1 MAKLADRTYGQ
12 ALFDLS
18 VEEGKV
24 DEYAQQVQFIARA
37 FEENPQLLELLN
49 HPQIT
54 REEKLEVLTNCFSGR
69 VADDLTGFLVIIVKA
84 GRQNFI
90 PGIFEYFLDAVKEYK
105 HIGVA
110 HVTSAV
116 ALSQAQQSA
125 LEKRLL
131 DTTDYVDFEMHFHV
145 DASLIG
151 GMVIRIGDKVVDS
164 SIKTKLETLSR
175 KLMKVQ
181 L

>member
-18 VEEGKV
+18 VEEGRV
-24 DEYAQQVQFIARA
+24 DEYAGQVKVIARA
-37 FEENPQLLELLN
+37 FEENPQLLQLLN

-54 REEKLEVLTNCFSGR
+54 REEKTDVLTNCFSGR

-84 GRQNFI
+84 GRQQFI
-90 PGIFEYFLDAVKEYK
+90 PDILKYFLDAVKEYK

-110 HVTSAV
+110 YVTSAV
-116 ALSQAQQSA
+116 ELSDTQKSA
-125 LEKRLL
+125 VEKRLL
-131 DTTDYVDFEMHFHV
+131 DTTGYVSFEMHFNV

-175 KLMKVQ
+175 KLMKIQ